1 MIGGRDHPFAILIDI
16 RIAPARDLDGP
27 LLGVQSR
34 KHKHVERRI
43 ERMEH
48 AAQPLCPVLIFG
60 KEYDAATARLPPLFE
75 QMERKHAE
83 RRRKGDRRTR

>member
-48 AAQPLCPVLIFG
+48 AAQPLGPVLVFTQ
-60 KEYDAATARLPPLFE
+60 EYDTVTAGTSPLLE
-75 QMERKHAE
+75 KM
-83 RRRKGDRRTR
+83 